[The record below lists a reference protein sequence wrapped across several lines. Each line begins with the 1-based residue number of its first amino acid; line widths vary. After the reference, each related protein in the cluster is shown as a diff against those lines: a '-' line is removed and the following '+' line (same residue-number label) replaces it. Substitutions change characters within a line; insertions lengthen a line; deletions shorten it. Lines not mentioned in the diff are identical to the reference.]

1 MKVIKGGNSMESFF
15 VTLKSQFSFSNI
27 IEILVI
33 TFLIYKILMWIRGTQ
48 AEQVGKGLVMVLFL
62 IPFSSWL
69 GFTTLNYILNI
80 VVTWAVILIV
90 VVFQPELRSA
100 LEQLGNNKLFDRMF
114 KSSGE
119 RKIFNSVQEIVKATV
134 EMSDERIGAL
144 MVFPVNTG
152 LKDIESTGIKLNAD
166 ISTELLENIFTPNR
180 PLHDGAVIIDLWSG
194 KVKTA
199 GCLLPLTDRKTLN
212 SSLGTR
218 HRAGIGISEKSDAI
232 VLIVSEETGI
242 ISVAEKGVLRRGF
255 SGDELIEL
263 LSERFIDIDKDN
275 DELDEVLEEDVDDTK
290 IFDTPEEVDDEDKD

>member
-1 MKVIKGGNSMESFF
+1 MESFF

-119 RKIFNSVQEIVKATV
+119 RKIFNSVQEIVKAAV

-275 DELDEVLEEDVDDTK
+275 DDELLEDDIDDTK